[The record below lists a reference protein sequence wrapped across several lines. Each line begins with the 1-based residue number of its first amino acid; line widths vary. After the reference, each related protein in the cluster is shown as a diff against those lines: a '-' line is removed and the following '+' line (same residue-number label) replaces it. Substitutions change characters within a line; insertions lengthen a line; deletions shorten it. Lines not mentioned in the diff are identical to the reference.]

1 MCLRGSC
8 AEDGVDEI
16 LQAAFAEFLVVGY
29 TIQNG
34 GGKKDRKNRKRK
46 MKRKTQEKGRSDLT
60 LSSFSFS
67 SQNIIDPKAWKL
79 ARIDSYAKHAI
90 WWLGRAVWAS
100 QICEPRSTE
109 VGCKKFAR
117 CRES

>member
-1 MCLRGSC
+1 MRKMESMKFLKPF
-8 AEDGVDEI
+8 
-16 LQAAFAEFLVVGY
+16 FAEFLVVGY

-34 GGKKDRKNRKRK
+34 GGKKDRKKRKRK
-46 MKRKTQEKGRSDLT
+46 MKRKTQEKGRSDST

-100 QICEPRSTE
+100 QICAPRSTE
-109 VGCKKFAR
+109 DECKILHA